1 MRILAT
7 TDLRGATV
15 RIPQILDVVRRE
27 NIDALVFAGNI
38 VGEDVRIDAYRTG
51 EISKLTPGLLHEL
64 EEADVEAYEAF
75 FDQMSTLDIPVI
87 VIPGFLDAPERLY
100 LQAALNH
107 ETIGPNVHMVHRS
120 FFPIPSYNLVAAGFG
135 GAISDEARETRL
147 ALVYPAWEAE
157 FALDYLRQLEWDP
170 LLVFHTPPRYGNIDL
185 EKSRHIGHERVTH
198 IIKMYKPRYVIVGS
212 ALDGQG
218 VVTIGTSLVVNPGPL
233 FEGHYAILDTNT
245 DDVSF
250 HRLPSVERAEA

>member
-1 MRILAT
+1 MRILAI
-7 TDLRGATV
+7 TDLRGATERV
-15 RIPQILDVVRRE
+15 PQILDVARRE
-27 NIDALVFAGNI
+27 KVNAVIFAGNI
-38 VGEDVRIDAYRTG
+38 VGEDVRIEAFRTG

-75 FDQMSTLDIPVI
+75 FDQMGTLDVPVI
-87 VIPGFLDAPERLY
+87 VVPGFLDAPERLY

-107 ETIGPNVHMVHRS
+107 ETVAPNVHMVHRS
-120 FFPIPSYNLVAAGFG
+120 FVPLASYNLVAAGFG
-135 GAISDEARETRL
+135 GAISDDVRETRL

-157 FALDYLRQLEWDP
+157 FALDYLRHFEQDP

-185 EKSRHIGHERVTH
+185 EKGRHIGHERVTH

-218 VVTIGTSLVVNPGPL
+218 VETIGTSLVINPGPL
-233 FEGHYAILDTNT
+233 CEGHYAILDTST
-245 DDVSF
+245 DDVTF
-250 HRLPSVERAEA
+250 HCLPSVEQAKV